1 MSDTSNY
8 SNIVNFQAN
17 VITSG
22 RYNHTSL
29 EANILA
35 IIVAKM
41 DETIVEPTE
50 ALDVDIYLKELEK
63 ATGKKVNY
71 QHVKDLS
78 LNLRSITY
86 FVKWGD
92 VKGTDFENVFS
103 THNNRKD
110 SDYVTF
116 GCINKAEYIGNDGM
130 LKIEVSKDMIPFFK
144 NLKSNMTL
152 YNLSDFLK
160 LKSFYAKRLYWFF
173 CRFRSTGIFM
183 KSPEDLKYLFQ
194 IEDLYPEFYEFKR
207 RVILPSVKEIN
218 NVTNFEVTFEVRKN
232 GKKVDMLIFKFTE
245 KEKPKVE
252 AQVVKELAQPKD
264 TIQSDAVSDIL
275 MHPEE
280 PIKGK
285 RLLFVRCNELGMTHE
300 EIETIFKNFTYKAIT
315 KVLYE
320 VSING
325 QNKLAYAKK
334 LFQQERK

>member
-1 MSDTSNY
+1 MSDTSTP
-8 SNIVNFQAN
+8 NIVNFQAN

-35 IIVAKM
+35 IIVSKM
-41 DETIVEPTE
+41 DETIVESNQP
-50 ALDVDIYLKELEK
+50 LGVDIYLKELEK

-71 QHVKDLS
+71 QHVKELS

-92 VKGTDFENVFS
+92 VKGTDFESVFS
-103 THNNRKD
+103 THDNRKD

-116 GCINKAEYIGNDGM
+116 GCINKAEYIGNAGM
-130 LKIEVSKDMIPFFK
+130 LKVEVSKDMIPFFK

-173 CRFRSTGIFM
+173 CRFRSTGFFM

-207 RVILPSVKEIN
+207 RVILPSIKEIN
-218 NVTNFEVTFEVRKN
+218 KVTNFEVTLDVRKK
-232 GKKVDMLIFKFTE
+232 GKKVEMLVFKFTD
-245 KEKPKVE
+245 KDKSTLDTKVI
-252 AQVVKELAQPKD
+252 KELEVTNKAPED
-264 TIQSDAVSDIL
+264 TKDIL
-275 MHPEE
+275 MHAEE

-285 RLLFVRCNELGMTHE
+285 RLLFIRCQELGMTRE
-300 EIETIFKNFTYKAIT
+300 EIEIVFKNFTYKAIT

-325 QNKLAYAKK
+325 HNKLAYARK
-334 LFQQERK
+334 LFHKES